1 MKKKIVM
8 TLLIGSL
15 AAVTP
20 AICFAAETVKAE
32 ASSVDSEA
40 DTEENADSEEN
51 TDTAENTD
59 AAEESKTPLKTVGE
73 EKEGCI
79 TFKLSNST
87 TKKITRLA
95 IKASEK
101 DEFPENMMEEN
112 DSFEVDEK
120 KRIYFME
127 ETEEPE
133 EIKLEESGEAD
144 GAPATEEEENSNP
157 EDPTAENAEEE
168 LKKYDLHITFE
179 DESTA
184 DVYNIALEDLT
195 TVVIREKNGIVY
207 ATYRSLSTKEKVN
220 TYDAQKALADKAAEE
235 AAAQAAAQ
243 QAAASQNTAQQAPS
257 YDYTY
262 DYDNADDYTYDYS
275 NEGDQNSDSGENSS
289 EAGEET
295 PGDTS
300 SKEAGGETTGD
311 TSGKEAGGETTG
323 DTSGGETGGETTG
336 DTNGGETTGET
347 PGDTSGGETSGDTA
361 DGEAG
366 GDTTG
371 GETNGGDGCLNGG
384 LLN

>member
-20 AICFAAETVKAE
+20 AICFAAETVK
-32 ASSVDSEA
+32 
-40 DTEENADSEEN
+40 
-51 TDTAENTD
+51 
-59 AAEESKTPLKTVGE
+59 AEESKTPLKTVGE

-87 TKKITRLA
+87 TKKITGLA

-127 ETEEPE
+127 ETEEPQE
-133 EIKLEESGEAD
+133 TKLEESGEAD
-144 GAPATEEEENSNP
+144 SVPATEEEVNSNP
-157 EDPTAENAEEE
+157 EDPTAEDAEEE

-184 DVYNIALEDLT
+184 DVFDIALEDLT
-195 TVVIREKNGIVY
+195 TVVIREKDGIVY
-207 ATYRSLSTKEKVN
+207 ATYKSLSTKEKIN
-220 TYDAQKALADKAAEE
+220 TYDAQKALADQAAAEE

-243 QAAASQNTAQQAPS
+243 QAAVSQNTAQQTPS

-262 DYDNADDYTYDYS
+262 DYDNAEDYTYDYS
-275 NEGDQNSDSGENSS
+275 NEGDQNADSGESGS
-289 EAGEET
+289 EEVGETVGDATGGETGGETTGETAG
-295 PGDTS
+295 G
-300 SKEAGGETTGD
+300 EAGGETTGD
-311 TSGKEAGGETTG
+311 TNGSEAGGETTG
-323 DTSGGETGGETTG
+323 DTNGSEAGGETTG
-336 DTNGGETTGET
+336 DTNGSEAGGETTG
-347 PGDTSGGETSGDTA
+347 DTNGSEAGGETA
-361 DGEAG
+361 

-371 GETNGGDGCLNGG
+371 SETDGGDGCLNNG

>member
-127 ETEEPE
+127 ETEEPQE
-133 EIKLEESGEAD
+133 TKLEESGEAD
-144 GAPATEEEENSNP
+144 SVPATEEEVNSNP
-157 EDPTAENAEEE
+157 EDPTAEDAEEE

-184 DVYNIALEDLT
+184 DVFDIALEDLT
-195 TVVIREKNGIVY
+195 TVVIREKDGIVY
-207 ATYRSLSTKEKVN
+207 ATYKSLSTKEKIN
-220 TYDAQKALADKAAEE
+220 TYDAQKALADQAAAEE

-243 QAAASQNTAQQAPS
+243 QAAVSQNTAQQTPS

-262 DYDNADDYTYDYS
+262 DYDNAEDYTYDYS
-275 NEGDQNSDSGENSS
+275 NEGDQNADSGESGS
-289 EAGEET
+289 EEVGETVGDATGGEAGGET
-295 PGDTS
+295 TGETAGG
-300 SKEAGGETTGD
+300 EAGGETTGD
-311 TSGKEAGGETTG
+311 TNGSEAGGETTG
-323 DTSGGETGGETTG
+323 DSKRAVKLEEKR
-336 DTNGGETTGET
+336 
-347 PGDTSGGETSGDTA
+347 PGIQTA
-361 DGEAG
+361 AKLEARRPEIQLAAKL
-366 GDTTG
+366 T
-371 GETNGGDGCLNGG
+371 EAMAA
-384 LLN
+384 